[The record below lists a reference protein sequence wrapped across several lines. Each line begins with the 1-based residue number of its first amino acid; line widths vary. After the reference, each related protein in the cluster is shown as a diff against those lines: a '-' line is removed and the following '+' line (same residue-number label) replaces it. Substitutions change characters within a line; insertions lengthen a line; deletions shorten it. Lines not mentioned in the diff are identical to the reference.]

1 MITPGI
7 NLDDPQ
13 TRQFV
18 GEYLDA
24 RRDGLL
30 KDWTPGEYVRQRQR
44 DEERKLIGGLSAGDD
59 DDDFGDSEQ

>member
-1 MITPGI
+1 MITDAI

-24 RRDGLL
+24 RLSGILGS
-30 KDWTPGEYVRQRQR
+30 DWTASEYIARRKR
-44 DEERKLIGGLSAGDD
+44 DDERKQLGGLAAGDD
-59 DDDFGDSEQ
+59 DLLKQEI

>member
-1 MITPGI
+1 MITEAI

-13 TRQFV
+13 ICQFV

-44 DEERKLIGGLSAGDD
+44 DEESKELGGLAAGDD
-59 DDDFGDSEQ
+59 DDLEQEL